1 VTGVWDGRL
10 KKAEITTQFGKVSE
24 TWRAACV
31 APAMRVTPNLEQS
44 RSGSL
49 KGAVALT
56 RAIEKSSPASALHQ
70 QPPHAHQA
78 EEKNP
83 PRIQV
88 ELVSQAGTEAFDPN
102 WDGPRL
108 LPTFVAQVM
117 GQAMN
122 QCMPERRT
130 SMVLE
135 TAYGTARLGRMAL
148 LLDRKS

>member
-1 VTGVWDGRL
+1 
-10 KKAEITTQFGKVSE
+10 
-24 TWRAACV
+24 
-31 APAMRVTPNLEQS
+31 MRVTPNLEQS

-49 KGAVALT
+49 KGAVTLT

-70 QPPHAHQA
+70 QPPQTHQA

-117 GQAMN
+117 GQI
-122 QCMPERRT
+122 MPERRT
-130 SMVLE
+130 GMVLE